1 MALLQMTANTTKH
14 LIKSLTVNNDLLL
27 QVKQHCCCMRGIYL
41 LLVAILLLN
50 LLNLLGGGPL
60 ARRVHHARHYR
71 ARHWAIAVSWGGHG
85 WSLRGH
91 TAGWRHAWSLHREY
105 KKKDFSSI
113 KFHRREKK
121 KKIFW
126 VLFFYFTSHFT
137 ALKSGV
143 YRY

>member
-1 MALLQMTANTTKH
+1 MALLQMTANTTKY
-14 LIKSLTVNNDLLL
+14 LIKSLTANTDLLL
-27 QVKQHCCCMRGIYL
+27 EVKQHCCCMRGIYL

-60 ARRVHHARHYR
+60 ARRVHHARHHR
-71 ARHWAIAVSWGGHG
+71 ARHWAIAVSRGAHG
-85 WSLRGH
+85 WSLWGH
-91 TAGWRHAWSLHREY
+91 TAGWRHARSLHREY
-105 KKKDFSSI
+105 KKKIIF
-113 KFHRREKK
+113 FH

-137 ALKSGV
+137 TLKSGV